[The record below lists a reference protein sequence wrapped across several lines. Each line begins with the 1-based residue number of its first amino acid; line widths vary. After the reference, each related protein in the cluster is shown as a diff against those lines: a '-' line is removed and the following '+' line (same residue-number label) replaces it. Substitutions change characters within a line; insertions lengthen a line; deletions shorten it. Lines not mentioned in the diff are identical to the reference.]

1 MAVTI
6 NKVIL
11 VGTLGQDPKVT
22 QMKDGKNMMALSVAT
37 NDSWKDKTTGEK
49 QEKTEW
55 HRVVVFGDAIV
66 NILTN
71 ILKKGTKVYVE
82 GQLNNKSWM
91 NDQGQKQS
99 MTQVVINGGR
109 GEVIALDSKLSGNNF
124 NSKYSEDNKSYL
136 GNISEN
142 FDDEIPF

>member
-109 GEVIALDSKLSGNNF
+109 GEVIALDNKSSANNF